1 MNRFKIFLVTAAAAF
16 LLTGCMSSSLTSPKA
31 APTDNGSDSIPSW
44 VYSPPQLGGY
54 VYGVGMAS
62 IYSTPAEAMQRAQEN
77 SRVELIKQLRVKVA
91 GETEASVKREID
103 QGKSKITR
111 TVFNYAKSSI
121 EETELPGI
129 KVINTAVSRKDKQAF
144 ALAELNRAEAEMDIT
159 DRLEAVENQIDII
172 ANKPLTGNKVKDIKK
187 LIPALKLIEKRNK
200 LASDLKLVSN
210 MSDESLEKEKHIKL
224 RSKIAE
230 LIDSLVIVIK
240 PGSSGENLSSGIR
253 KALSNQGVRVRMSGG
268 GDLYL
273 KFSASL
279 NTVFKNGVYFTF
291 ATGQASVMDKNN
303 DIVSEFSTKVKDGS
317 GDKNL
322 SVKRAV
328 EKLADEL
335 GELTAKG
342 IFDSV

>member
-159 DRLEAVENQIDII
+159 ERLEAVENQIDII

>member
-31 APTDNGSDSIPSW
+31 ATDNGSDSIPSW

-159 DRLEAVENQIDII
+159 ERLEAVENQIDII

>member
-1 MNRFKIFLVTAAAAF
+1 MLRSKITIVFILGLF
-16 LLTGCMSSSLTSPKA
+16 ITGCMSSSVSGVKK
-31 APTDNGSDSIPSW
+31 TDAGSGEDSIPSW
-44 VYSPPQLGGY
+44 VYSPPELGGY

-62 IYSTPAEAMQRAQEN
+62 IYSTPAEAMQRAKEN
-77 SRVELIKQLRVKVA
+77 SRVELIKQLKVKVS
-91 GETEASVKREID
+91 GETQASVKREID

-111 TVFNYAKSSI
+111 TVFNYARSSI

-129 KVINTAVSRKDKQAF
+129 KVINTTVSRKDKQAF
-144 ALAELNRAEAEMDIT
+144 ALAELNRSEAEMDLS
-159 DRLEAVENQIDII
+159 DKLESVEKQIDII
-172 ANKPLTGNKVKDIKK
+172 SRQPLSGNKIKDIKK

-200 LASDLKLVSN
+200 IVSDLRLLSN
-210 MSDESLEKEKHIKL
+210 MSDEELEKESHIKL
-224 RSKIAE
+224 KSKTAD

-240 PGSSGENLSSGIR
+240 PDSSGENLSSGIR
-253 KALSNQGVRVRMSGG
+253 KALSDQGVRVRMDGE

-279 NTVFKNGVYFTF
+279 NTVFKDGIYFTF
-291 ATGQASVMDKNN
+291 ATGQASVMEKNN
-303 DIVSEFSTKVKDGS
+303 NIISEFSTKVKDGS

-322 SVKRAV
+322 SIKRAV

-335 GELTAKG
+335 GTSVAKG

>member
-1 MNRFKIFLVTAAAAF
+1 MNRFKIFLVTAAATF

-31 APTDNGSDSIPSW
+31 ATDNGSDSIPSW

-159 DRLEAVENQIDII
+159 ERLEAVENQIDII

>member
-1 MNRFKIFLVTAAAAF
+1 MNRFKIFLVTAAATF

-31 APTDNGSDSIPSW
+31 ATDNGSDSIPSW

-159 DRLEAVENQIDII
+159 ERLEAVENQIDII

-279 NTVFKNGVYFTF
+279 NTVFKNGAYFTF

>member
-1 MNRFKIFLVTAAAAF
+1 MLRFKIITAF
-16 LLTGCMSSSLTSPKA
+16 VLGLFISGCMSSSVTGVKT
-31 APTDNGSDSIPSW
+31 TDAGNGEDSIPSW
-44 VYSPPQLGGY
+44 VYSPPELGGY

-62 IYSTPAEAMQRAQEN
+62 IYSTPAEAMQRAKEN
-77 SRVELIKQLRVKVA
+77 SRVELIKQLKVKVS
-91 GETEASVKREID
+91 GETQASVKREID

-111 TVFNYAKSSI
+111 TVFNYARSSI

-144 ALAELNRAEAEMDIT
+144 ALAELNRTEAEMDLS
-159 DRLEAVENQIDII
+159 DKLESLEKQIDII
-172 ANKPLTGNKVKDIKK
+172 SSQPLSGSKIKDIKK
-187 LIPALKLIEKRNK
+187 LIPALKLIEKRNRIV
-200 LASDLKLVSN
+200 SDLKLVST
-210 MSDESLEKEKHIKL
+210 MSDEELEKESHIRLK
-224 RSKIAE
+224 SKIAE

-240 PGSSGENLSSGIR
+240 PDSSGENLSSGIR
-253 KALSNQGVRVRMSGG
+253 KALSDQGVRVRMGG
-268 GDLYL
+268 EGDLYL

-279 NTVFKNGVYFTF
+279 NTVFRDGIYFTF
-291 ATGQASVMDKNN
+291 ATGQASVMEKNN
-303 DIVSEFSTKVKDGS
+303 DIISEFSTKVKDGS

-335 GELTAKG
+335 GNSVAKG

>member
-1 MNRFKIFLVTAAAAF
+1 MNRFKIFLVTAAATF

-159 DRLEAVENQIDII
+159 ERLEAVENQIDII

>member
-1 MNRFKIFLVTAAAAF
+1 
-16 LLTGCMSSSLTSPKA
+16 MSSSLTSPKA
-31 APTDNGSDSIPSW
+31 ATDNGSDSIPSW

-159 DRLEAVENQIDII
+159 ERLEAVENQIDII